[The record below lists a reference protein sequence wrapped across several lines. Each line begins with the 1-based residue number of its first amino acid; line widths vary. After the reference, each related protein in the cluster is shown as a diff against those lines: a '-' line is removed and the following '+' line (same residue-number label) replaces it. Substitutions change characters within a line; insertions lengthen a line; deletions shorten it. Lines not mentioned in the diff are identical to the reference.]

1 MKFLV
6 SSTTLS
12 DKLSAMAKVMSTKA
26 VMPILSSFLFELD
39 GKDLRITAS
48 DGECT
53 QCSKL
58 ELETAEG
65 NGKICLPAERLLNA
79 LKNLSEQPIDFTIN
93 ETTLEVII
101 KYNNGQYDLVGYSA
115 NEYTVPSPLSN
126 IQKQVQMDASI
137 LNTAITQSLFAV
149 GNDDLR
155 PIINGIFIT
164 TPKGIFQCAASDGQ
178 KLVRNTYQLETP
190 IEELSFV
197 LPTKAAKLIK
207 ALTNK
212 VTESVSINH
221 NDREAIFMIGDNTFR
236 CRLLEGKYPNYNAV
250 IPRNNCNTATIE
262 RDSLLSTLKRV
273 GLFSSIATGIIEMDF
288 TNAKLD
294 VSGKDIDFSTSAKE
308 TLICDYSGEDIRIG
322 FRCEFL
328 KLILE
333 NITSKEITFSMGD
346 CSKAAIIMPVNGDDK
361 TENLSLLM
369 PMMLGA

>member
-12 DKLSAMAKVMSTKA
+12 NKLSAMARVMSTKT

-39 GKDLRITAS
+39 EKDLRITAS

-53 QCSKL
+53 QCSVL
-58 ELETAEG
+58 ALETAEG
-65 NGKICLPAERLLNA
+65 NGKICLPAERLLDA
-79 LKNLSEQPIDFTIN
+79 LRNLSEQPIDFIIN
-93 ETTLEVII
+93 ETTLEVTI
-101 KYNNGQYDLVGYSA
+101 KYKNGKYDLIGYSA
-115 NEYTVPSPLSN
+115 NEYTVPSPLSD
-126 IQKQVQMDASI
+126 IQKQIQMDAAT

-149 GNDDLR
+149 ANDDLR

-164 TPKGIFQCAASDGQ
+164 TQKGFFQCAASDGH
-178 KLVRNTYQLETP
+178 KLVRNTYELETP

-221 NDREAIFMIGDNTFR
+221 NDREAIFIIGDDTFR
-236 CRLLEGKYPNYNAV
+236 CRLLEGKYPNYNAI
-250 IPRNNCNTATIE
+250 IPKDNSNTATIE

-273 GLFSSIATGIIEMDF
+273 GLFSSIATGIIEMNF
-288 TNAKLD
+288 SGANLD

-308 TLICDYSGEDIRIG
+308 TLFCDYSGKDIRIG
-322 FRCEFL
+322 FKCEFL
-328 KLILE
+328 RLILE
-333 NITSKEITFSMGD
+333 NITSKEITFSMSD
-346 CSKAAIIMPVNGDDK
+346 CSKAAIIMPVSEDDK

>member
-12 DKLSAMAKVMSTKA
+12 NKLSAMARVMSTKT

-39 GKDLRITAS
+39 EKDLRITAS

-53 QCSKL
+53 QCSVL
-58 ELETAEG
+58 ALETAEG
-65 NGKICLPAERLLNA
+65 NGKICLPAERLLDA
-79 LKNLSEQPIDFTIN
+79 LRNLSEQPIDFIIN
-93 ETTLEVII
+93 ETTLEVTI
-101 KYNNGQYDLVGYSA
+101 KYKNGKYDLIGYSA
-115 NEYTVPSPLSN
+115 NEYTVPSPLSD
-126 IQKQVQMDASI
+126 IQKQIQMDAAT

-149 GNDDLR
+149 ANDDLR

-164 TPKGIFQCAASDGQ
+164 TQKGFFQCAASDGH
-178 KLVRNTYQLETP
+178 KLVRNTYELETP

-221 NDREAIFMIGDNTFR
+221 NDREAIFIIGDDTFR
-236 CRLLEGKYPNYNAV
+236 CRLLEGKYPNYNAI
-250 IPRNNCNTATIE
+250 IPKDNSNTATIE

-273 GLFSSIATGIIEMDF
+273 GLFSSIATGIIEMNF
-288 TNAKLD
+288 SGANLD

-308 TLICDYSGEDIRIG
+308 TLFCDYSGKDIRIG
-322 FRCEFL
+322 FKCEFL
-328 KLILE
+328 RLILE
-333 NITSKEITFSMGD
+333 Q
-346 CSKAAIIMPVNGDDK
+346 
-361 TENLSLLM
+361 
-369 PMMLGA
+369 